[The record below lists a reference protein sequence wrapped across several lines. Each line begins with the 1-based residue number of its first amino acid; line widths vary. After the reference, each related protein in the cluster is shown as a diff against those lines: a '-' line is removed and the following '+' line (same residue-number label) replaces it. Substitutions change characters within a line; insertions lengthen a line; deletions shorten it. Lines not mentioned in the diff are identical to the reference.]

1 MSTPK
6 KKTPKKKSPL
16 SANQK
21 AINKA
26 VGKYA
31 KSVKRLTDKEF
42 DDNLFLVGTAERK
55 SPTVAELTEATD
67 RLRWVN
73 GWGAMEIKVHANARA
88 KGFWD
93 KERNDGEALAL
104 IHSEVSEALEALR
117 EGNPPSQKAPGFSC
131 VEEECAD
138 VLIRM
143 MDLAAGRGWDVAGA
157 LLAKIQ
163 CNAGRPAMH
172 GKEF

>member
-1 MSTPK
+1 MQY
-6 KKTPKKKSPL
+6 
-16 SANQK
+16 ANDTDHDT
-21 AINKA
+21 
-26 VGKYA
+26 GKPDPAQEYIIRF
-31 KSVKRLTDKEF
+31 RL
-42 DDNLFLVGTAERK
+42 
-55 SPTVAELTEATD
+55 
-67 RLRWVN
+67 
-73 GWGAMEIKVHANARA
+73 GWTFVQTLIHANARA

-93 KERNDGEALAL
+93 RDRNDGEALAL

-117 EGNPPSQKAPGFSC
+117 EGNPPSVKAPGFSG

-138 VLIRM
+138 VIIRI

-163 CNAGRPAMH
+163 HNAGRPPMH

>member
-1 MSTPK
+1 MITMSTPK
-6 KKTPKKKSPL
+6 KKTPKKKAAAAKPR
-16 SANQK
+16 QK
-21 AINKA
+21 GHTVRK
-26 VGKYA
+26 
-31 KSVKRLTDKEF
+31 DKCI
-42 DDNLFLVGTAERK
+42 A
-55 SPTVAELTEATD
+55 ALTESAD
-67 RLRWVN
+67 KAGFVS
-73 GWGAMEIKVHANARA
+73 GWRTIAANVHANARA

-117 EGNPPSQKAPGFSC
+117 EGNPPSEKAPGFSC

-138 VLIRM
+138 VLIRI

-157 LLAKIQ
+157 LLAKVEH
-163 CNAGRPAMH
+163 NAGRPPMH

>member
-1 MSTPK
+1 MSTP
-6 KKTPKKKSPL
+6 
-16 SANQK
+16 
-21 AINKA
+21 
-26 VGKYA
+26 
-31 KSVKRLTDKEF
+31 TDTQEEKPDTYDPIKDYTQAFLLGWEF
-42 DDNLFLVGTAERK
+42 VQGVT
-55 SPTVAELTEATD
+55 
-67 RLRWVN
+67 
-73 GWGAMEIKVHANARA
+73 HANARA

-93 KERNDGEALAL
+93 RDRNDGEALAL

-138 VLIRM
+138 VLIRI

-163 CNAGRPAMH
+163 HNAGRPAMH

>member
-1 MSTPK
+1 MSTP
-6 KKTPKKKSPL
+6 TETQY
-16 SANQK
+16 AN
-21 AINKA
+21 
-26 VGKYA
+26 
-31 KSVKRLTDKEF
+31 S
-42 DDNLFLVGTAERK
+42 GTYDPIKGCEQAFIR
-55 SPTVAELTEATD
+55 
-67 RLRWVN
+67 
-73 GWGAMEIKVHANARA
+73 GWAYQQTIIHANARA

-117 EGNPPSQKAPGFSC
+117 EGNLPSVKAPGFSC

-163 CNAGRPAMH
+163 YNAGRPPMH

>member
-6 KKTPKKKSPL
+6 KKAPKKKRPL

-21 AINKA
+21 AINEA
-26 VGKYA
+26 VRRYA
-31 KSVKRLTDKEF
+31 KNVKRLTDKEF
-42 DDNLFLVGTAERK
+42 DDNLFLVGTAECI
-55 SPTVAELTEATD
+55 AGLHEAAD
-67 RLRWVN
+67 RLRFVN
-73 GWGAMEIKVHANARA
+73 GWSAIASIVHANARA

-117 EGNPPSQKAPGFSC
+117 EGNPPSEKALGFSC

-163 CNAGRPAMH
+163 HNAGRPPMH

>member
-1 MSTPK
+1 
-6 KKTPKKKSPL
+6 
-16 SANQK
+16 
-21 AINKA
+21 
-26 VGKYA
+26 
-31 KSVKRLTDKEF
+31 
-42 DDNLFLVGTAERK
+42 
-55 SPTVAELTEATD
+55 
-67 RLRWVN
+67 
-73 GWGAMEIKVHANARA
+73 
-88 KGFWD
+88 
-93 KERNDGEALAL
+93 L

-117 EGNPPSQKAPGFSC
+117 EGNPPSEKALGFSC

-163 CNAGRPAMH
+163 HNAGRPPMH

>member
-6 KKTPKKKSPL
+6 ENTEETAL
-16 SANQK
+16 SEWT
-21 AINKA
+21 
-26 VGKYA
+26 KY
-31 KSVKRLTDKEF
+31 
-42 DDNLFLVGTAERK
+42 
-55 SPTVAELTEATD
+55 TD
-67 RLRWVN
+67 RVRFIS
-73 GWGAMEIKVHANARA
+73 GWSSIAAKVHANARA

-117 EGNPPSQKAPGFSC
+117 EGNPPDDKIPKFSGA
-131 VEEECAD
+131 EAELAD
-138 VLIRM
+138 VVIRI

-163 CNAGRPAMH
+163 YNAGRPAMH
-172 GKEF
+172 RKEF